1 MKNFFEYVSPWKA
14 PPADPADDATTS
26 DSENDAT
33 AAALNFNSPAESVS
47 KSPTRKRRRVPT
59 KKATPA
65 KKARKPVAAKKP
77 VAKKP
82 AAKAA
87 AKPAVKR
94 ERLRRSARSTGY
106 KKGSY
111 SQKNMERQAWR
122 GTGSQADPIQ
132 L

>member
-1 MKNFFEYVSPWKA
+1 MPCSAVKNFFEYVSPWKA

-65 KKARKPVAAKKP
+65 KKAGAEVRTA
-77 VAKKP
+77 
-82 AAKAA
+82 
-87 AKPAVKR
+87 
-94 ERLRRSARSTGY
+94 E
-106 KKGSY
+106 SY
-111 SQKNMERQAWR
+111 GQQ
-122 GTGSQADPIQ
+122 
-132 L
+132 